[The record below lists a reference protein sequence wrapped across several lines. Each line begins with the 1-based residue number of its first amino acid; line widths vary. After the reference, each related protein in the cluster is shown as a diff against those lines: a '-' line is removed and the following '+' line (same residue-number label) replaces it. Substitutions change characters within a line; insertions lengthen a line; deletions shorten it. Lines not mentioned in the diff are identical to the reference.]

1 MSLLWSATIE
11 ELVGWYGAY
20 GGGGLNAELC
30 VNTHGDEVKVFILS
44 MNIVCTL

>member
-1 MSLLWSATIE
+1 MSLLWSVTIE
-11 ELVGWYGAY
+11 KLVGRYDAF
-20 GGGGLNAELC
+20 GGGGLNAALC